1 MKRILI
7 IGCPGSGK
15 STLSGELH
23 RATGIPLY
31 HLDMMYW
38 NPDKTTVGKE
48 LFKERLS
55 QVLAKERW
63 IIDGNYQSTMEQRMA
78 ACDTVIFLDYPKE
91 LCLQGV
97 KERAGKPRSDL
108 PWIEEGE
115 DDEFLKFICN
125 FEQESKPRI
134 LSLFE
139 KYPEKEIY
147 IFKTRQEAE
156 DFIKKAT
163 I

>member
-38 NPDKTTVGKE
+38 NSDKTTVGKE

-97 KERAGKPRSDL
+97 KARVGKPRSDL

-125 FEQESKPRI
+125 FEQETKPKI